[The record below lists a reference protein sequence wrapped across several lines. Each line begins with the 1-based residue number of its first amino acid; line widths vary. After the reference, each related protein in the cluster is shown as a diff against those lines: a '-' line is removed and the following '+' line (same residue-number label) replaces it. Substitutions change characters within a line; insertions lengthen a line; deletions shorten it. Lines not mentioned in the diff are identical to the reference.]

1 MTLHESLHWR
11 YAVKRMNGKNV
22 EAGKLHRILEAIRMA
37 PSSLGLQ
44 PFSVVAVEDLKTRQ
58 AMAPACFN
66 QPQIT
71 ESAVVLVFSIWKT
84 ITETDVTAFIDNI
97 ATTRKVSIESQ
108 QSFKQRIMS
117 YIEGKSQEEL
127 QNWAARQA
135 YIAMGFGLFACSVEE
150 VDSTPMEGF
159 NPAELDKVLHLDE
172 KGLKSVVIL
181 SIGYRD
187 AEKDF
192 LTGAAKVRRAHKD
205 FFIKI

>member
-1 MTLHESLHWR
+1 MTFYDNLNWR
-11 YAVKRMNGKNV
+11 YAVKRMNGNTV
-22 EAGKLHRILEAIRMA
+22 EAKKLYRIMEAIRLA

-44 PFSVVAVEDLKTRQ
+44 PFTVVAVEDLKTRQ

-71 ESAVVLVFSIWKT
+71 ESAVVLVFSIWKS
-84 ITETDVTAFIDNI
+84 ITEKEVSIFIENI
-97 ATTRKVSIESQ
+97 ASTRGVTLESLQ
-108 QSFKQRIMS
+108 DFKNRIMGS
-117 YIEGKSQEEL
+117 IGGKSQEEL
-127 QNWAARQA
+127 QIWAARQA
-135 YIAMGFGLFACSVEE
+135 YIALGIGLAACAIEE

-159 NPAELDKVLHLDE
+159 NPAALDEVLHLDE

-187 AEKDF
+187 AEKDY
-192 LTGAAKVRRAHKD
+192 LTNAAKVRRSHND